1 MKRIAKLVIKET
13 TISDI
18 IVSFLHVRLESVFS
32 IALFEHINRLLQT
45 TQLHTQKP
53 ALLRG

>member
-45 TQLHTQKP
+45 TQLHTQEP